1 MEFSKI
7 TKRIAKA
14 IKDFQRTIPAAQQ
27 AAMQDLLIQLNKLE
41 LDSQGNLKATIA
53 NLNKIAV
60 INRRLVGIIVSDEYL
75 ADLKKYIATFRDV
88 TNLQNQYWKNQVE
101 NFKPRSI
108 LKEIRNQAVADTVN
122 KLTEAGIGVN
132 IADGITNILKTNIT
146 TGGSYKQLEQQLRDN
161 LMNNRTGEGAIEK
174 YTKQITTDSL
184 NQYSANYT
192 QIVSSDLGAEWFQ
205 YQGTD
210 IKTTRCF
217 CDAMTDDPYFHIS
230 EIPRLLKGQGLYC
243 TKNGVKTK
251 VAIYPKTK
259 LPYGMIE
266 GTNPENFLIRRGGY
280 NCGHQIRPVL
290 RASTVPLDVR
300 NRVEGTPEYQAW
312 VKR

>member
-1 MEFSKI
+1 
-7 TKRIAKA
+7 
-14 IKDFQRTIPAAQQ
+14 
-27 AAMQDLLIQLNKLE
+27 MQELLIQLNKLE
-41 LDSQGNLKATIA
+41 LDSNGNLKATIA

-75 ADLKKYIATFRDV
+75 SDLKKYLTTFRDV

-205 YQGTD
+205 FQGTE
-210 IKTTRCF
+210 IKTSRPICQAMH
-217 CDAMTDDPYFHIS
+217 DAGMYFHIS
-230 EIPRLLKGQGLYC
+230 QVPNLLKG
-243 TKNGVKTK
+243 KDANGVTLEYTDVVTGENKKVGIYAKTG
-251 VAIYPKTK
+251 
-259 LPYGMIE
+259 LPNGMIQ
-266 GTNPENFLIRRGGY
+266 GTNPENYFVRRNGY
-280 NCGHQIRPVL
+280 QCMHQFRPVL
-290 RASTVPLDVR
+290 RESTVPLKFREMVYA
-300 NRVEGTPEYQAW
+300 TPQYQAW
-312 VKR
+312 KKAK